1 MKKLTRFGDTTT
13 MGSFYLLCFGF
24 RTLFILIFFLVLFI
38 CRCTIS
44 SMKIQEAEEYANQAP
59 RIENLNLELTKQ
71 TLNTML
77 DGLTKIKD
85 QLNSVAVQ

>member
-1 MKKLTRFGDTTT
+1 MKSEHFW
-13 MGSFYLLCFGF
+13 
-24 RTLFILIFFLVLFI
+24 IFFFN
-38 CRCTIS
+38 
-44 SMKIQEAEEYANQAP
+44 IQETQEFANQTS

-85 QLNSVAVQ
+85 QLNSVATQWKICILFKFI